1 MILVKRFG
9 LTVIKAAKIV
19 EVPYHKAKKY
29 KINQIKEKG
38 NSFGPK
44 SFAAQHLL
52 QQAVSSAILRGI
64 LTECDC
70 EKIHERNFDHLVVE
84 PLLADLKNDFKSFID
99 KKSM

>member
-29 KINQIKEKG
+29 KFNQIKEWG

-44 SFAAQHLL
+44 SFAAQYLL
-52 QQAVSSAILRGI
+52 QQTVSSAILRGI

-84 PLLADLKNDFKSFID
+84 PLLAGLKNDFRSFID